1 MKKDDPDIVLGM
13 HRSGTS
19 AVANILHCIG
29 ISMGQKFLEADQ
41 FNPDGYYE
49 DEAFVGI
56 NKGIIENSGGT
67 WYTPPSIS
75 EIQEG
80 GKKFEDSISATVKK
94 KRRLSANKSWGW
106 KDPRNC
112 LTCWSYVHAV
122 PDARF
127 IVVVRT
133 PKNINRSLNATHGH
147 KANWDNVV
155 EQYYA
160 SITQFLATR
169 DNPAINICFETLV
182 YEQYA
187 KAAVQEILDFVNKPD
202 RLLERA
208 MSVINF
214 R

>member
-1 MKKDDPDIVLGM
+1 MKKDSPVVILGM

-19 AVANILHCIG
+19 AVANILHTIG
-29 ISMGQKFLEADQ
+29 ISMGQTFIDSDQ
-41 FNPDGYYE
+41 FNPNGYYE
-49 DEAFVGI
+49 DDEFVWL
-56 NKGIIENSGGT
+56 NKGILENSGGT

-75 EIQEG
+75 DIQEG
-80 GKKFEDSISATVKK
+80 GQKFEDAILKVVKK
-94 KRRLSANKSWGW
+94 KRKLSPNRQWGW

-112 LTCWSYVHAV
+112 LTCWSYAHAV

-133 PKNINRSLNATHGH
+133 LKNIKKSLNETHGH
-147 KANWDNVV
+147 KANWDDVV
-155 EQYYA
+155 ERYYA
-160 SITQFLATR
+160 SVTQFLEIR

-187 KAAVQEILDFVNKPD
+187 KAAVQEILDFVGKPD
-202 RLLERA
+202 RLLEKA
-208 MSVINF
+208 LSVIKF